1 MLRTITTLW
10 EAGKVVESVDQT
22 GADQSASAVDV
33 RQRLLEVAAHM
44 VREQGAP
51 ALSARKLAAAA
62 GTSTM
67 AVYTHFGGMP
77 GLVRAM
83 VAEGFRR
90 LFARVAAVPITEDPL
105 LDLRNAAAAYR
116 AHAQADPDL
125 YAVMFGSA
133 TLGDYRLHYEDRIV
147 GLDAFVQIQQFME
160 RGMAAGVLREADPAA
175 VAAQWWTALHGFVML
190 ELSKFI
196 DVVDDAEDTVLWP
209 LMDRLLR
216 SLMVTPEPGERMA

>member
-1 MLRTITTLW
+1 M
-10 EAGKVVESVDQT
+10 AGDVDQT
-22 GADQSASAVDV
+22 GADQGASAVEV
-33 RQRLLEVAAHM
+33 RRQLLEVAAHL
-44 VREQGAP
+44 VREQGAS

-90 LFARVAAVPITEDPL
+90 LFERVAAVPVTDDPL
-105 LDLRNAAAAYR
+105 RDLRNAAAAYR

-125 YAVMFGSA
+125 YMVMFGSA
-133 TLGDYRLHYEDRIV
+133 TLGDHRLHREDRIV
-147 GLDAFVQIQQFME
+147 GLDAFVQITQFME
-160 RGMAAGVLREADPAA
+160 RGMAAGVLREADPSA

-196 DVVDDAEDTVLWP
+196 DVVEDAEHTVLWP
-209 LMDRLLR
+209 LMDHLLS
-216 SLMVTPEPGERMA
+216 SLAATPGPAA

>member
-1 MLRTITTLW
+1 MTGT
-10 EAGKVVESVDQT
+10 VDQT
-22 GADQSASAVDV
+22 GADRSASSAEV
-33 RQRLLEVAAHM
+33 RRRLLEVAAHM
-44 VREQGAP
+44 VREEGAP
-51 ALSARKLAAAA
+51 ALSARKLAAAT

-90 LFARVAAVPITEDPL
+90 LFERVGAVPITEDPL
-105 LDLRNAAAAYR
+105 LDLRNATAAYR
-116 AHAQADPDL
+116 AHAHADPDL

-133 TLGDYRLHYEDRIV
+133 TLGKYRLHREDRIL
-147 GLDAFVQIQQFME
+147 GLDAFVQIRQFME
-160 RGMAAGVLREADPAA
+160 RGMAAGVLREADPAV

-190 ELSKFI
+190 EQSRFI

-209 LMDRLLR
+209 LMDRLLS
-216 SLMVTPEPGERMA
+216 SLVVTPELPTKDV

>member
-1 MLRTITTLW
+1 M
-10 EAGKVVESVDQT
+10 DQT
-22 GADQSASAVDV
+22 GADRGASSAEV

-90 LFARVAAVPITEDPL
+90 LFERVAAVPVTDDPL
-105 LDLRNAAAAYR
+105 TTC
-116 AHAQADPDL
+116 
-125 YAVMFGSA
+125 A
-133 TLGDYRLHYEDRIV
+133 TQPR
-147 GLDAFVQIQQFME
+147 
-160 RGMAAGVLREADPAA
+160 P
-175 VAAQWWTALHGFVML
+175 TA
-190 ELSKFI
+190 
-196 DVVDDAEDTVLWP
+196 
-209 LMDRLLR
+209 R
-216 SLMVTPEPGERMA
+216 TPGRTPTSTW

>member
-1 MLRTITTLW
+1 V
-10 EAGKVVESVDQT
+10 AGDVDQT
-22 GADQSASAVDV
+22 GADQGASAGAV
-33 RQRLLEVAAHM
+33 RQRLLEIAAHM
-44 VREQGAP
+44 VREQGAS

-90 LFARVAAVPITEDPL
+90 LFERVAAVPVTDDPL
-105 LDLRNAAAAYR
+105 QDLRNAAAAYR

-125 YAVMFGSA
+125 YMVMFGSA
-133 TLGDYRLHYEDRIV
+133 TLGDHRLHHEDRIV
-147 GLDAFVQIQQFME
+147 GLDAFEQITQFME
-160 RGMAAGVLREADPAA
+160 RGMVAGALREADPAA

-190 ELSKFI
+190 ELSTFI

-209 LMDRLLR
+209 LMDHLLS
-216 SLMVTPEPGERMA
+216 SLMATPGPHGKGVFGQ